1 MMFIKSK
8 KTKKNVPHRRKAA
21 KPAVGK
27 NLVIMRACRSD
38 KAGDTLISDVSN
50 LRGKRLNR
58 QSLAAVDSW
67 EDKIT
72 KLEGR
77 MCSQVN

>member
-1 MMFIKSK
+1 M
-8 KTKKNVPHRRKAA
+8 KNVPHRTKAA

-27 NLVIMRACRSD
+27 NLVIMRAYRSD
-38 KAGDTLISDVSN
+38 PAGDTLISDVSN
-50 LRGKRLNR
+50 LRGMRLNR

-67 EDKIT
+67 EMT